1 MPRLYG
7 EANSLIEELLIDDRE
22 RAKAVATKA
31 YRPQDGVDMFKRYC
45 EDLAAAFE
53 EVAQEARREQLSELT
68 AEVNAVFAWARASDA
83 AQYRPFADKKAK
95 R

>member
-1 MPRLYG
+1 MDYL
-7 EANSLIEELLIDDRE
+7 E

-31 YRPQDGVDMFKRYC
+31 YHPQDGVDMFNRYC

-53 EVAQEARREQLSELT
+53 DVAQEARREQLAELT
-68 AEVNAVFAWARASDA
+68 AEVDAVFALARVSAPDA
-83 AQYRPFADKKAK
+83 ALYRPFAGKKAK

>member
-1 MPRLYG
+1 MDYL
-7 EANSLIEELLIDDRE
+7 E

-31 YRPQDGVDMFKRYC
+31 YHPQDGVDMFKRYC

-53 EVAQEARREQLSELT
+53 EVAQEARREQLAELT
-68 AEVNAVFAWARASDA
+68 AEVDGVFALARAAGFFTAVPDA
-83 AQYRPFADKKAK
+83 ATYRPLAGKKAK

>member
-1 MPRLYG
+1 MTYL
-7 EANSLIEELLIDDRE
+7 E

-53 EVAQEARREQLSELT
+53 EVAQEARREQLAELT
-68 AEVNAVFAWARASDA
+68 AEVDAIFALVRL
-83 AQYRPFADKKAK
+83 PFAGKVT
-95 R
+95 RGN